1 MMTSVLIKLL
11 KETFLSLVGRLTFQV
26 LIERFATRLVVYG
39 LEKIQAQ
46 ATNSVTK
53 ETVTDIISQLQ
64 GKKLK
69 VIEDL
74 GVK

>member
-11 KETFLSLVGRLTFQV
+11 KETFLSLAGRLTFQV
-26 LIERFATRLVVYG
+26 LAERFATRIVIYG
-39 LEKIQAQ
+39 LNKLQNQ
-46 ATNSVTK
+46 TTNEVAK
-53 ETVTDIISQLQ
+53 ETVTDIISQLK

-74 GVK
+74 GV